1 MAFNISYLFH
11 KLVMANFIHH
21 SLSKVFALNAQ
32 AEMYIQGVST
42 RKVNAI
48 LSELCGFEVTSS
60 EVSRAIQELD
70 GKRLVGQPQ

>member
-1 MAFNISYLFH
+1 
-11 KLVMANFIHH
+11 
-21 SLSKVFALNAQ
+21 
-32 AEMYIQGVST
+32 MYIQGVST

-70 GKRLVGQPQ
+70 VQLAVFKMQRFWLPMAFIWKARERF